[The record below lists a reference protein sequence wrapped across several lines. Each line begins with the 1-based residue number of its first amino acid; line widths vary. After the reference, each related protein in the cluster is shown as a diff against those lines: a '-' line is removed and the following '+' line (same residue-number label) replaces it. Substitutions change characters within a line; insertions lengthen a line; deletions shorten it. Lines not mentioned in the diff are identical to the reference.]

1 MYINITNKPHIIPGY
16 LNGLKQSGLS
26 IEIEAK
32 DPPDFEN
39 FKVLEFFLIGTESIR
54 AKYQPEISL
63 IQLFSRFIINIQ
75 RINHIYCSEYFFL
88 EEKRNELP
96 FQKEKIFK
104 LILPFVNDSAIKLVL
119 PWSLSFFNNLK
130 FNLVASNDSILSSEA
145 FKDLEI
151 KLRTIRHPSQNHPLL
166 VKAALDLNIPILNNS
181 YDYLALGVGRFSIK
195 FNSTITSNTSPI
207 GIKLVADKLQTS
219 RILHKLGMP
228 APVNYRV
235 QNIHECVEFAKK
247 LSYPLVIKPQDRE
260 QGKGVFANIIDEKT
274 LIKSFDDAKQFS
286 DNILIE
292 KHCFG
297 VGHRLVVLLDR
308 VIRITKKL
316 PLGIVGDGK
325 STIAELIDEKN
336 KKKSNFYEIFDS
348 EAEELLIQ
356 QKLTLDKILD
366 LDQFVP
372 LRRTNN
378 YSRGGSV
385 EAIPIDEVHSDNI
398 ELTLRASKL
407 FGLDIAGID
416 LIIPDIK
423 ISWLES
429 EAVICD
435 INAQPQMDPDTIKSA
450 LKTLFKKQ
458 GRIPLHLIIID
469 DNKIPCYEKKGLGYA
484 KKLKANGFSTKNGI
498 FIDGKRVSK
507 PMLSCFD
514 ASKALLHYSELKIG
528 LSILSL
534 KEILFYGLPL
544 DQYSSI
550 RIDVNESSEEALSD
564 LIKAIKPH
572 TKMLGKI

>member
-151 KLRTIRHPSQNHPLL
+151 KLKTIRHPSQNHPLL

-260 QGKGVFANIIDEKT
+260 QGKGVFANM
-274 LIKSFDDAKQFS
+274 
-286 DNILIE
+286 
-292 KHCFG
+292 
-297 VGHRLVVLLDR
+297 
-308 VIRITKKL
+308 
-316 PLGIVGDGK
+316 
-325 STIAELIDEKN
+325 
-336 KKKSNFYEIFDS
+336 YE
-348 EAEELLIQ
+348 
-356 QKLTLDKILD
+356 
-366 LDQFVP
+366 
-372 LRRTNN
+372 
-378 YSRGGSV
+378 
-385 EAIPIDEVHSDNI
+385 
-398 ELTLRASKL
+398 
-407 FGLDIAGID
+407 
-416 LIIPDIK
+416 
-423 ISWLES
+423 
-429 EAVICD
+429 
-435 INAQPQMDPDTIKSA
+435 
-450 LKTLFKKQ
+450 KQ
-458 GRIPLHLIIID
+458 GI
-469 DNKIPCYEKKGLGYA
+469 
-484 KKLKANGFSTKNGI
+484 
-498 FIDGKRVSK
+498 
-507 PMLSCFD
+507 
-514 ASKALLHYSELKIG
+514 
-528 LSILSL
+528 
-534 KEILFYGLPL
+534 
-544 DQYSSI
+544 
-550 RIDVNESSEEALSD
+550 
-564 LIKAIKPH
+564 
-572 TKMLGKI
+572 